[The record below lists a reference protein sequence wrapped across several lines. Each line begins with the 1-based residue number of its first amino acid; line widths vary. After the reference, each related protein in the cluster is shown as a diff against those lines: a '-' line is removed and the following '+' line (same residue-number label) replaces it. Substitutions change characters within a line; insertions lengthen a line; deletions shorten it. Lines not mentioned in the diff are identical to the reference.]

1 MPLPYINVQE
11 QCVGVPYR
19 GIGVA
24 WDCPVTHTH
33 MPHPLGKFS
42 YQCSRQGCSEVQYP
56 PNQSMGRYTD
66 MADCQQACD
75 LGHFSYKC
83 VSPLQGCAEV
93 QQPPNKAA
101 GRYTTRD
108 QCRQVCHPAQPPVH
122 VQGSC
127 MGPSGCAQA
136 NTYNQC
142 MANNAAGCKW
152 IGPTPVHVQGCMGP
166 GKCTLARTYNQCMAD
181 NAAGCKWFG
190 QKDSY
195 FMPSDTGSLT
205 NHP

>member
-56 PNQSMGRYTD
+56 PNKSMGRYTD

-83 VSPLQGCAEV
+83 VSPLQGCTEV

-108 QCRQVCHPAQPPVH
+108 QCRQVCHPARQPVH
-122 VQGSC
+122 AQGSC
-127 MGPSGCAQA
+127 MGPGNCFKA
-136 NTYNQC
+136 NYNQC
-142 MANNAAGCKW
+142 KDMNQLGCKW
-152 IGPTPVHVQGCMGP
+152 IGRIPTHLTPGPHKNCVGPAGKICNKYNNEPAKCNANNGCSWVG
-166 GKCTLARTYNQCMAD
+166 
-181 NAAGCKWFG
+181 
-190 QKDSY
+190 
-195 FMPSDTGSLT
+195 
-205 NHP
+205 

>member
-1 MPLPYINVQE
+1 MPH
-11 QCVGVPYR
+11 R

-108 QCRQVCHPAQPPVH
+108 QCRQVCHPARQPVHVH

-127 MGPSGCAQA
+127 RGPSGCAEA
-136 NTYNQC
+136 KTYSRC

-152 IGPTPVHVQGCMGP
+152 I
-166 GKCTLARTYNQCMAD
+166 R
-181 NAAGCKWFG
+181 
-190 QKDSY
+190 QKDAYSDTNALSFFNMPRDQKKIVEYGMGGDGGGNGADITGGSKWESWVVFTSY
-195 FMPSDTGSLT
+195 FL
-205 NHP
+205 NEHR